1 MKAYIYLS
9 ILLSIVSFMIIS
21 RYKSK
26 FTQLYYNYKKLEQL
40 YTMIT
45 IKMMELKGSVSTD
58 SFTGEKVITLKIYYS
73 NNGLNNNAIVFSE
86 IPFITI

>member
-1 MKAYIYLS
+1 
-9 ILLSIVSFMIIS
+9 
-21 RYKSK
+21 
-26 FTQLYYNYKKLEQL
+26 
-40 YTMIT
+40 MIT